1 MRLDL
6 GRGAEKLR
14 RGWIVLLAGS
24 ALGSCAPTL
33 LAVEQPAQVTSL
45 DQQWSPAQ
53 RSWFHHASQGTATF
67 GIPYEWFIAL
77 PAPDLDSGGRLSDS
91 AYLTRFGFIPS
102 PPSQPDNPDGLPIGF
117 ARGASQ
123 VDPRTGA
130 SVVNP
135 ASGKVLTE
143 FGLTCAACH
152 TGQVVYRGTAM
163 TIDGGAAMLDL
174 GKLRTAVGLAILQ
187 TAYLPD
193 RFARFAT
200 VVLGPN
206 APEATKT
213 ELRKQFADA
222 VSGVEEQAALD
233 LNLAGQSVTEG
244 AGRLDALNRIGNEV
258 FAMDMRDSQGRPNRA
273 NYAPTDAPVHFPH
286 IWDSVWFS
294 WAQYSSSIQRPM
306 VRNAG
311 EAMGVR
317 ALVNLSQ
324 QGQSLYTSSV
334 DFAAL
339 HRIETALSGVYPP
352 GATPQTEQRFT
363 GLVAPRWPAGLPAI
377 DQAKASRGN
386 GLYAQ
391 LCAGCHL
398 PAPNTAAF
406 WDAKYWQP
414 ALPPPVSARY
424 LDLPLI
430 PISEIGTDPAE
441 ATGLA
446 NRKVTSFGFLGI
458 QSQEYGRALGDVVA
472 AVAQRWYDGQTPP
485 LSPAEQD
492 AFNGSRP
499 NGIRAPLSY
508 RTRPLDGIWATP
520 PYLHNGSVP
529 NLYALL
535 SPASERPVTF
545 WLGSRNYD
553 PVQVGYETGAI
564 DGGFLLDTRKPG
576 NSNKGHEFDDKPA
589 GNGVIGRRLSP
600 AERLDLIEYLK
611 TL

>member
-24 ALGSCAPTL
+24 ALGSCALTL
-33 LAVEQPAQVTSL
+33 PAVEQPAQVTSL

-339 HRIETALSGVYPP
+339 HRIESALSGMYPP
-352 GATPQTEQRFT
+352 GATPQTGQRFT
-363 GLVAPRWPAGLPAI
+363 GLV
-377 DQAKASRGN
+377 
-386 GLYAQ
+386 
-391 LCAGCHL
+391 
-398 PAPNTAAF
+398 
-406 WDAKYWQP
+406 
-414 ALPPPVSARY
+414 
-424 LDLPLI
+424 DL
-430 PISEIGTDPAE
+430 
-441 ATGLA
+441 
-446 NRKVTSFGFLGI
+446 
-458 QSQEYGRALGDVVA
+458 
-472 AVAQRWYDGQTPP
+472 
-485 LSPAEQD
+485 
-492 AFNGSRP
+492 
-499 NGIRAPLSY
+499 
-508 RTRPLDGIWATP
+508 
-520 PYLHNGSVP
+520 
-529 NLYALL
+529 
-535 SPASERPVTF
+535 
-545 WLGSRNYD
+545 
-553 PVQVGYETGAI
+553 
-564 DGGFLLDTRKPG
+564 
-576 NSNKGHEFDDKPA
+576 A
-589 GNGVIGRRLSP
+589 GNGDSVRR
-600 AERLDLIEYLK
+600 
-611 TL
+611 